1 MSTAH
6 RPPRERRDHTGAL
19 RFSSFAA
26 FALACSL
33 AACTRTA
40 EIVETPQGPVAE
52 TAPTPKQVPVM
63 ALVHTI
69 IPAPAQV
76 DLSTTEVFTL
86 TEATQIVVDAGDAEG
101 RRIGEILAR
110 LIGNTEDTTPEVID
124 AGLEGQGPHI
134 RITRGGPA

>member
-69 IPAPAQV
+69 IPAPAQAA
-76 DLSTTEVFTL
+76 LSTTAGSTL
-86 TEATQIVVDAGDAEG
+86 TEAPQTLVRAGGARG
-101 RRIGEILAR
+101 PRI
-110 LIGNTEDTTPEVID
+110 
-124 AGLEGQGPHI
+124 
-134 RITRGGPA
+134 